1 MVLLQK
7 KKKSIRKKLRPYF
20 ITGIFTTLTLLI
32 MLYALKV
39 YPFGD
44 KAYLWTDADQYLA
57 IESYFGSLSGKNDIF
72 YSWSNVLGGN
82 ALVQLAYY
90 AFSPFNVIFIIFNNH
105 LMFAAHLAAYTKIII
120 SSLAFCY
127 CLLSVYDEKDIL
139 IKAMLS
145 NCYAFMGYMVFYG
158 WNNSWMDGVIIL
170 PIMYV
175 GIKKII
181 DGRNI
186 LQYVLSL
193 AIAITANFYIGF
205 MLCIGSF
212 IFYVA
217 QMVLSDR
224 RFADN
229 IKRTF
234 GKYVFASVIGVGIS
248 AFLLIP
254 TYLGLPSERS
264 LTLVDMLKNMS
275 LNITPAEILSGL
287 FTGQS
292 NSLKENAPLIY
303 VGVVVLFLDIMFFI
317 NKRFSFRKKAVFSAV
332 ILIFVL
338 SFENSFVNQFWH
350 GLSKNNWFNYR
361 YSFLFSFVL
370 LLIACEACEVLR
382 KEGFSKENI
391 LKGIL
396 VLGIILTFVLQN
408 ASHKINILGISLDI
422 FVIIV
427 FIAVISLKNPYIRKT
442 AAIVLTGGVVISL
455 AGNGYFYLKD
465 MNMQSRNAYGTAEL
479 MMRNATE
486 TINDSSFYR
495 MDKSFTL
502 GRCDGNLFDYNG
514 VSNYASTENLENLEF
529 LRRLG
534 VGHKWMWGKYTSNLP
549 FATESLLGFKYIL
562 TDKDNAKGYQVIGNN
577 GDIEFLKNQ
586 YALPVL
592 FPVNNL
598 ENFDLNGLNDFELMN
613 QIWCSINGLKEN
625 VFNPCSVVR
634 NSHEGKNQLDVTVE
648 NAGSLYL
655 LLPRGPYT
663 SIKVTGAGVD
673 KKIHYNNN
681 FEIYYIGE
689 FDKGDLINISLAVN
703 DSKYDLNTITCYTE
717 NKNIICDNSRLVNEQ
732 NVSIE
737 EISSSHLLMSCSGE
751 KNNIAT
757 TIPYDKGWKVYDNG
771 KRIATEKNWN
781 NFLAFRLDDTGEH
794 NIELIYRPTG
804 FGVGSKI
811 TGFSVALLILFEILN
826 TNIIRKRRNGT
837 KSSFFVVS

>member
-1 MVLLQK
+1 MVLSMN
-7 KKKSIRKKLRPYF
+7 KKKSIWKKLLPYF
-20 ITGIFTTLTLLI
+20 ITGIFTGITLLI
-32 MLYALKV
+32 MLYVLKV

-44 KAYLWTDADQYLA
+44 KAYLWIDADQYLA

-90 AFSPFNVIFIIFNNH
+90 AFSPFNVIFIIFHNH
-105 LMFAAHLAAYTKIII
+105 LMFAAHLVAYTKIII

-127 CLLSVYDEKDIL
+127 CLLSIYDEKDIW
-139 IKAMLS
+139 IKALLS
-145 NCYAFMGYMVFYG
+145 ACYAFMGYMVFYG

-193 AIAITANFYIGF
+193 AIAIIANFYIGF
-205 MLCIGSF
+205 MLCIASF

-224 RFADN
+224 RFVDN

-234 GKYVFASVIGVGIS
+234 GKYMFASLIGVGIS
-248 AFLLIP
+248 TFLLIP

-292 NSLKENAPLIY
+292 NSLKDNAPLIY
-303 VGVVVLFLDIMFFI
+303 VGIVVLFLDILFFVSRRI
-317 NKRFSFRKKAVFSAV
+317 SFRKKAVFSAV
-332 ILIFVL
+332 ILIFFI
-338 SFENSFVNQFWH
+338 SFENSFINQVWH

-370 LLIACEACEVLR
+370 LLMACEAWEVLR
-382 KEGFSKENI
+382 KEMLSKEDV
-391 LKGIL
+391 LKGIF
-396 VLGIILTFVLQN
+396 VWGIILAFVLQN
-408 ASHKINILGISLDI
+408 ASHKINMLGISLDI
-422 FVIIV
+422 FVLVI
-427 FIAVISLKNPYIRKT
+427 FITAISLKNPYIRKA
-442 AAIVLTGGVVISL
+442 AAIVLTGSVIISL

-465 MNMQSRNAYGTAEL
+465 MDMQSRSAYGSAKLVMQNAE
-479 MMRNATE
+479 E
-486 TINDSSFYR
+486 TINEDSFYR

-502 GRCDGNLFDYNG
+502 DRCDANLFNYNG

-529 LRRLG
+529 LKRLG

-549 FATESLLGFKYIL
+549 IATEALLGFKYIL
-562 TDKDNAKGYQVIGNN
+562 TDTDNAKGYETIGNN

-592 FPVNNL
+592 FPVSNL
-598 ENFDLNGLNDFELMN
+598 ENFDLNGLNDFELLN
-613 QIWCSINGLKEN
+613 QIWRSINGLEEK
-625 VFNPCSVVR
+625 VFNPCDVVN
-634 NSHEGKNQLDVTVE
+634 NSHKGKNQLDVTVE
-648 NAGSLYL
+648 DAGSLYL
-655 LLPRGPYT
+655 LLPRASYT
-663 SIKVTGAGVD
+663 SIKVTGAGIE
-673 KKIHYNNN
+673 KKLHYDNN

-689 FDKGDLINISLAVN
+689 FDKGDSLNISFAVKES
-703 DSKYDLNTITCYTE
+703 DFDLNTITCYTE
-717 NKNIICDNSRLVNEQ
+717 NKNVISDNSRLVNEQ
-732 NVSIE
+732 NISIE
-737 EISSSHLLMSCSGE
+737 EKSSSHLRMSCSGE
-751 KNNIAT
+751 KSSIAT
-757 TIPYDKGWKVYDNG
+757 TIPYDEGWKVYDNG
-771 KRIATEKNWN
+771 KRIAIEKNWN
-781 NFLAFRLDDTGEH
+781 NFLAFHLDDAEEH
-794 NIELIYRPTG
+794 NIELIYRPA
-804 FGVGSKI
+804 
-811 TGFSVALLILFEILN
+811 GFSVGCKITCFSAVLLILFEILN
-826 TNIIRKRRNGT
+826 IKIIRRRRMA
-837 KSSFFVVS
+837 